1 MLSPTNPIFVQ
12 GVLAAERCA
21 RQGMPINAETLSSED
36 PELPILQA
44 DELVHDPR
52 FARALEEIGVNF
64 KPFARLSNDQLAA
77 IRIYLSSGGRTHAS
91 RLRAAGVSATKWAG
105 WMRQPR
111 FRDYIAQGGIDR
123 INDSLVGA
131 QMSLADRAEAGES
144 WAVNL
149 VFQLTGF
156 HDPNKVEDPRPI
168 FEAIFEELSDAGV
181 DEEILRRVAG
191 RVRNMLDPAGLQQ
204 AQPAMIMANPAQ
216 KAS

>member
-1 MLSPTNPIFVQ
+1 
-12 GVLAAERCA
+12 
-21 RQGMPINAETLSSED
+21 
-36 PELPILQA
+36 
-44 DELVHDPR
+44 
-52 FARALEEIGVNF
+52 
-64 KPFARLSNDQLAA
+64 
-77 IRIYLSSGGRTHAS
+77 
-91 RLRAAGVSATKWAG
+91 
-105 WMRQPR
+105 
-111 FRDYIAQGGIDR
+111 
-123 INDSLVGA
+123 VGA

-144 WAVNL
+144 WAINL